1 MDLNDLRNFELSD
14 LVGEWFQKS
23 ISAADNMALMRIE
36 TGCGMDTVPD
46 PSREPKFVLA
56 DLAKNV
62 NKYHGNLRYVL
73 EDKSANYALTIDI
86 TPADIKQCPD
96 DLVDE
101 TLLIKDLTAR
111 KSKDAACVPLLC
123 CRYVRHEK
131 GRPLPY
137 QEEKWV
143 NSLYEAGDN
152 ITTLRRE
159 TTCACI
165 DYVYDEIL
173 EKHGSWLA
181 AAYVESW
188 RAKSRYNR
196 EGYFK
201 PGFLVP
207 LPKML
212 TLTAKKMPGNAM
224 RCANQVGGCVNPGTK
239 ACAGCR
245 SCHYCS
251 VECQKQHWTSA
262 HKKVCGKSVEELA
275 TAAAAEGVGSSRGN
289 ASLSVVVPI
298 TDESPCG
305 PTRGMHV
312 STISTIGGISAATSP
327 KDLYR
332 NIHGDRRFLVKIQTG
347 LQMGGG
353 GGLVPNPQ
361 AALMVYDMTKSFT
374 FNIMPPDRPQQQQPG
389 KPQQLQDQQHYH
401 RQLVEAIITRGVPC
415 MNLGGRKGKGYFWA
429 QREGTNLRIFIN
441 EQEPMQP
448 W

>member
-251 VECQKQHWTSA
+251 VECQKQHWKTS
-262 HKKVCGKSVEELA
+262 HKKVCGKSAEELA
-275 TAAAAEGVGSSRGN
+275 TAAAAAEETGSSNGIGARG
-289 ASLSVVVPI
+289 LSVVVPI
-298 TDESPCG
+298 TDKTPYGS
-305 PTRGMHV
+305 TRDMHV
-312 STISTIGGISAATSP
+312 STISTIGGISADASH

-353 GGLVPNPQ
+353 GGYVPDPQ
-361 AALMVYDMTKSFT
+361 GAFLAYDMTKSFT
-374 FNIMPPDRPQQQQPG
+374 FNIMPPDRPQQH
-389 KPQQLQDQQHYH
+389 HYH